1 MYSREPPVCD
11 DAAGR
16 EAYALWRDAGA
27 AEAAGDA
34 AGAVALYRRA
44 KRASSAFAELM
55 GLA

>member
-1 MYSREPPVCD
+1 MCD

-34 AGAVALYRRA
+34 AGAVALYRRV
-44 KRASSAFAELM
+44 KRVSPAFAELM
-55 GLA
+55 GLS